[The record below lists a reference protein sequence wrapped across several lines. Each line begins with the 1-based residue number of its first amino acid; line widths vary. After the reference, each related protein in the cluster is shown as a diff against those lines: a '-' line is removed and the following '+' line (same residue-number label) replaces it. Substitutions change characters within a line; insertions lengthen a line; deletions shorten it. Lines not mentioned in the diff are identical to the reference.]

1 MMLSFLRR
9 RPAALLLI
17 SLIVIVGVSVP
28 TWCGAVGLWG
38 L

>member
-9 RPAALLLI
+9 RPAALLVI
-17 SLIVIVGVSVP
+17 SVIVIVGVSVP
-28 TWCGAVGLWG
+28 TWCGAAGLWG